1 MSLKAGAWGWTAMY
15 RGWTVS
21 CRPDTSE
28 GQSVLLLWAEL
39 CWAKLPRRNWS
50 SDLRVCLCI
59 REHEWLF
66 PCYCCSLS
74 RQVNKLERT
83 CYCMVWF
90 SSGNNPTQAPCD
102 NGCVPLPSSGKTS
115 REETGK
121 RLVLLVSI
129 IWLLLKTFSRSSNQ
143 TSVHRFSPSM
153 SWVQVLHRNKAEEA

>member
-21 CRPDTSE
+21 RRPDTSE

-39 CWAKLPRRNWS
+39 C
-50 SDLRVCLCI
+50 I

-66 PCYCCSLS
+66 PCYYCSLS
-74 RQVNKLERT
+74 RQVNKLEMT
-83 CYCMVWF
+83 HCCMVWF

-102 NGCVPLPSSGKTS
+102 NGCVPLPSSGKAS

-143 TSVHRFSPSM
+143 TSIHGFSSSM